1 MASKAYFRTATVTAS
16 LLLAFALSVAAA
28 TYPPLADQ
36 WNAGLQ
42 KVDKEL
48 REKNWKAAKKEG
60 RKVAYQIAETAGS
73 GEGAAYSLAV
83 ASALRAIAAAG
94 MGDTD
99 DAAWH
104 WDVALNLFPDVAK
117 TKVSVYG
124 PEAEELKKH
133 KLRDPGSDIA
143 DQLAAVRAHGLGPM
157 FPDPKNESKAMT
169 PPRVL
174 KNPRPVYP
182 KALEL
187 QGATGVLVVSMVIY
201 QDGRPRD
208 PVVLDFKGGGPAMK
222 YVALDSLNDWRFEP
236 AKVDGKPVAVF
247 YVLSVN
253 FKAGH

>member
-1 MASKAYFRTATVTAS
+1 MAPKAYFRTATVTAS
-16 LLLAFALSVAAA
+16 LLLAFALSVAAGP
-28 TYPPLADQ
+28 YPSLADQ

-42 KVDKEL
+42 KVDQEL
-48 REKNWKAAKKEG
+48 REKNWQAAKKEG
-60 RKVAYQIAETAGS
+60 RKVAYRIAGTAGS
-73 GEGAAYSLAV
+73 GDGAAYSLAV

-94 MGDTD
+94 LGDAD

-124 PEAEELKKH
+124 PAAEELKKRQ
-133 KLRDPGSDIA
+133 LRDPGSDIA
-143 DQLAAVRAHGLGPM
+143 DQLAAVQAHGLGPM
-157 FPDPKNESKAMT
+157 FPDPKNENKAIT
-169 PPRVL
+169 PPRVI
-174 KNPRPVYP
+174 KSPRPEYP
-182 KALEL
+182 RALEL
-187 QGATGVLVVSMVIY
+187 QGATGLLVVSTVIY

-236 AKVDGKPVAVF
+236 AKLDGKPVAVF

-253 FKAGH
+253 FKTKG